1 VPADKGFCKGT
12 VSSEGVAAGVQG
24 PNSARSIVRD
34 LLRDGRIAEE
44 RVYLDT
50 AALTAARAVAWPE
63 PVIRL
68 D

>member
-12 VSSEGVAAGVQG
+12 VSSEGVAAGVLG

-44 RVYLDT
+44 RVYL